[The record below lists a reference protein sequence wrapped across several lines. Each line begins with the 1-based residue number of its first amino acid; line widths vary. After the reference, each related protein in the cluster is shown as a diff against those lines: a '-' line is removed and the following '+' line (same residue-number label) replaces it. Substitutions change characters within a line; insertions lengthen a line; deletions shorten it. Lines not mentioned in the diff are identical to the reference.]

1 MGAVLERGRRE
12 RMKLE
17 SLGHLYSQGIVVV
30 SARLENLS
38 RSREAKYDDEVNDL
52 EIRKE
57 LESCE

>member
-1 MGAVLERGRRE
+1 
-12 RMKLE
+12 MKLE